1 VSIVWVFQLLYLAVW
16 QLNLLITQHGTH
28 CMNEPTVQWQ
38 PVGYATV
45 LQRMFAL
52 MVDSI
57 VFLPFNLLSQ
67 YNLFYLKSYP
77 LMVFIAVVWWLYKP
91 LMEWRY
97 GATLGKMVVKIRVL
111 DDRMQGISLNQALL
125 RFLPYFII
133 SLSLL
138 LSQFNLFYLE
148 GFAEAKNIQD
158 IQELSR
164 QLSDGTLVVM
174 AYFLFLFL
182 VTPILYDEKNQA
194 LYDKLSQTYCI
205 AVQPIAAEQP
215 PQDDSYELDP
225 DSLDD

>member
-1 VSIVWVFQLLYLAVW
+1 
-16 QLNLLITQHGTH
+16 
-28 CMNEPTVQWQ
+28 
-38 PVGYATV
+38 
-45 LQRMFAL
+45 
-52 MVDSI
+52 
-57 VFLPFNLLSQ
+57 
-67 YNLFYLKSYP
+67 
-77 LMVFIAVVWWLYKP
+77 MVFIAVVWWLYKP

-182 VTPILYDEKNQA
+182 VTPILYDEKNQTF
-194 LYDKLSQTYCI
+194 YDKLSQTYCI
-205 AVQPIAAEQP
+205 AVQPIATEQP
-215 PQDDSYELDP
+215 PQNDAYERPADP
-225 DSLDD
+225 DLLDD